1 MKHYLIL
8 ALGFLICGIATANPI
23 EENPIFK
30 LFIGEWTG
38 EGELVDSDGHKTKVV
53 ETWTEKLTDEG
64 SFVISGKRKFDMA
77 EHDFAWDFYANG
89 DLIEGQ
95 MKMSEPEVEQR
106 FEVVINEDA
115 RSIEIKIP
123 LGGGTTM
130 TVKNTVLKDG
140 KTIEGTSE
148 TRRRKRSGTGLG
160 KSYAHEKGSV
170 KRTNSAK
177 SWLARGLKHAGN
189 RPAQDVTITNKQ
201 GMFTESI
208 GYDRKN

>member
-38 EGELVDSDGHKTKVV
+38 EGKLVDSDGHKTKVV
-53 ETWTEKLTDEG
+53 ETWTGKLTDEG

-115 RSIEIKIP
+115 RSVEIKIP
-123 LGGGTTM
+123 LGGGMIM
-130 TVKNTVLKDG
+130 TVKNTVSKDG
-140 KTIEGTSE
+140 KTIEGTVKLEDESGQE
-148 TRRRKRSGTGLG
+148 TTSG
-160 KSYAHEKGSV
+160 K
-170 KRTNSAK
+170 
-177 SWLARGLKHAGN
+177 
-189 RPAQDVTITNKQ
+189 VTHTKK
-201 GMFTESI
+201 EA
-208 GYDRKN
+208 